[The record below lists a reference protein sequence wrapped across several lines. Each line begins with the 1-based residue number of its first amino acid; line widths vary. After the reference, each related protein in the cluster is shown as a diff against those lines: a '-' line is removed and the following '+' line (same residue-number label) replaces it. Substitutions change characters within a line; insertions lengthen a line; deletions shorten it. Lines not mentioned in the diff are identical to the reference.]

1 MGGLIHRVDYI
12 SRFVMMVVTAFLRY
26 FLFVDINKIVKKS
39 IKLLAIYII
48 TLAERVQLSVLAG

>member
-1 MGGLIHRVDYI
+1 MGVGVDYI

-39 IKLLAIYII
+39 IKLLAIIK
-48 TLAERVQLSVLAG
+48 